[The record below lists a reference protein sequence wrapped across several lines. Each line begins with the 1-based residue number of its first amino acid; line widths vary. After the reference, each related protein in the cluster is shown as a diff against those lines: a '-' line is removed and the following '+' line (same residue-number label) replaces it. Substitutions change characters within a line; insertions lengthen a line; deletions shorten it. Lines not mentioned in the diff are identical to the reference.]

1 MSYEVFLNENFLLPL
16 KVTRNWM
23 IVKNY
28 LYNVDLQW
36 LNSLNEDERF
46 DVIDAYFYTNIFY
59 ASNSIELKSITYRL
73 ILDVYIIP
81 IIENDIYVNF
91 QYELTVNL
99 INLNKKSESLD
110 FVEFE
115 LKKISDLLKLID
127 KTMSYVSLDLINNI
141 ESNDFKIGLVLENI
155 VNSLNLGRKII
166 RDQ

>member
-1 MSYEVFLNENFLLPL
+1 MSYESFLNENYLLSL
-16 KVTRNWM
+16 KVTRNWT

-28 LYNVDLQW
+28 LYNIDLQW
-36 LNSLNEDERF
+36 LNSLDDDEKF

-59 ASNSIELKSITYRL
+59 ASSEVDVKSVRYKL

-81 IIENDIYVNF
+81 IIENDIYLDF
-91 QYELTVNL
+91 EYELTVNL
-99 INLNKKSESLD
+99 INLNKKNESLD
-110 FVEFE
+110 TIEFE
-115 LKKISDLLKLID
+115 VKKISNLLKLID